1 MTTPHDCIATMS
13 RRHPPRAVQAV
24 ILTAGIGATVAQL
37 VTTREFLAQF
47 NGNEFVIALNLFVW
61 LAAGGIG
68 AQVAGS
74 RSRKDSDRDAPRLA
88 VLALVMAILPVM
100 VVLAIRWLRE
110 RLFLPGSSV
119 GFYPS
124 LGFILLT
131 VAPYGLTTGY
141 LVTWGLGVLRRL
153 QPETPAVRAYVLDN
167 IGNVVGGAL
176 FAFVL
181 VWLATPVTALVTA
194 GLPLLAAALWLLRRC
209 RWPLPVAGAVAVL
222 GIMAGALAVEI
233 PLLAPRQG
241 QLIRYE
247 ETRFGR
253 LAVFRDQGQV
263 TLFRDGRPSAS
274 SQDPAGAEAAVH
286 YPLSQCDHP
295 RRVLLIG
302 AQAGML
308 AELEKYRL
316 ATVDYVEI
324 DPAAARIQFD
334 TGLLRPIAP
343 LRTVYQDARAFLAA
357 SARRYD
363 AIIVSLPEP
372 DTFQVNRYFT
382 ERFFRMAAAHLTSQG
397 VLGFSVEGYANYL
410 ADAQRRKLSCLRRTA
425 AQCFAHVQAL
435 PGERVHFLCRQ
446 VPIGLDIPE
455 RLAARRIDTLY
466 AGPYFYGEIDA
477 MRIADLETQF
487 DPQAPVNTDTS
498 PQLVRIMFDEWFER
512 FATSPTAFALT
523 LLAAAMI
530 YVLRLSPAGYTLLTT
545 GAMLMGGEI
554 LVVFAFQMVFGYI
567 YQQLGLIVTAFLA
580 GLLPGALWAQRGRH
594 DPRHLL
600 LAADAALILL
610 LALFAGLLA
619 GDTTE
624 LSAAVFAVF
633 GLAMSA
639 ACGVQFPAAVRMGGD
654 RLAAAAAAFGA
665 DLVGAAIGVLV
676 VSVVLIPYLGL
687 FGAAGALMVLKL
699 TSLVRMGGC
708 SCKT

>member
-1 MTTPHDCIATMS
+1 MS
-13 RRHPPRAVQAV
+13 QRPPARAVQAV

-61 LAAGGIG
+61 LVAGGIG
-68 AQVAGS
+68 AQAAGS
-74 RSRKDSDRDAPRLA
+74 RRRDADRDAPRLA
-88 VLALVMAILPVM
+88 GLALVMAISPVL
-100 VVLAIRWLRE
+100 VILAIRWLRE
-110 RLFLPGSSV
+110 QLFLPGSSV
-119 GFYPS
+119 GFYPT

-153 QPETPAVRAYVLDN
+153 RPETPAVRAYVLDN
-167 IGNVVGGAL
+167 IGNVAGGAL
-176 FAFVL
+176 FSFVL
-181 VWLATPVTALVTA
+181 VWLATPVAALVTA
-194 GLPLLAAALWLLRRC
+194 GLPLLAAALWLLARCRC
-209 RWPLPVAGAVAVL
+209 RWPLPAAGAVAVL
-222 GIMAGALAVEI
+222 GLMAGALAVEI
-233 PLLAPRQG
+233 PLLALGQG
-241 QLIRYE
+241 QLIRYA

-286 YPLSQCDHP
+286 YPLCQCDHP
-295 RRVLLIG
+295 RRVLLVG

-316 ATVDYVEI
+316 QTVDYVEI

-334 TGLLRPIAP
+334 TGLIHPIAP
-343 LRTVYQDARAFLAA
+343 LHIVHQDARAFLAGTGQ
-357 SARRYD
+357 RYD

-372 DTFQVNRYFT
+372 DTFQINRFFT
-382 ERFFRMAAAHLTSQG
+382 EGFFRLAAAHLTAQG
-397 VLGFSVEGYANYL
+397 VLGFSVAGYANYL
-410 ADAQRRKLSCLRRTA
+410 ADAERRKLSCLKRTA
-425 AQCFAHVQAL
+425 ARGFAHVQAL

-446 VPIGLDIPE
+446 VAIGLDIPE
-455 RLAARRIDTLY
+455 RLAARRIDTVY

-477 MRIADLETQF
+477 MRIADLEAQF
-487 DPQAPVNTDTS
+487 DPRAPVNTDTS
-498 PQLVRIMFDEWFER
+498 PELVRIMFDEWFER

-523 LLAAAMI
+523 LVAAAMI

-545 GAMLMGGEI
+545 GTMVMGGEI
-554 LVVFAFQMVFGYI
+554 MAVFAFQMVFGYI
-567 YQQLGLIVTAFLA
+567 YQQIGLIVTVFLA
-580 GLLPGALWAQRGRH
+580 GLLPGALWAQRGHH
-594 DPRHLL
+594 DPRRLL
-600 LAADAALILL
+600 LAADAALIVL

-619 GDTTE
+619 GDTTD
-624 LSAAVFAVF
+624 LPATVFAVF

-639 ACGVQFPAAVRMGGD
+639 ACGVQFPAAVRLGGD
-654 RLAAAAAAFGA
+654 RLSAAAAAFGA

-699 TSLVRMGGC
+699 TSLVRMGRC